1 MENNRRNFLKFAG
14 VSVLGLGSLSLIDGL
29 TSDDVVASSGQSPE
43 ATFKQSKN
51 ALTAK
56 RWGMVIDTR
65 KLDGGICKEME
76 KACRSAHNIPE
87 FENKSHEI
95 KWIWD
100 AHYKHVFPGKTDEF
114 LQERLKELPIPVL
127 CNHCANP
134 PCVQACPTQATF
146 QREDGIVLM
155 DFHRCIGC
163 RFCMAA
169 CPYGSRSFNFRDPR
183 ADNAIKN
190 ENTEFPTRMKGVVE
204 KCNFCAER
212 LAVGKQ
218 PICVEVSEG
227 ALVFGDLE
235 DPQSEVRQLLKENYA
250 IRRKQNLGSNPSVYY
265 LV

>member
-1 MENNRRNFLKFAG
+1 
-14 VSVLGLGSLSLIDGL
+14 
-29 TSDDVVASSGQSPE
+29 
-43 ATFKQSKN
+43 
-51 ALTAK
+51 
-56 RWGMVIDTR
+56 MVIDT
-65 KLDGGICKEME
+65 KKITGKICHKME
-76 KACRSAHNIPE
+76 KACNEAHNVPE
-87 FENKSHEI
+87 HENKKHEI
-95 KWIWD
+95 KWIWET
-100 AHYKHVFPGKTDEF
+100 HYKHVFPNKIDEF
-114 LQERLKELPIPVL
+114 LQERLEDLPIPVL

-134 PCVQACPTQATF
+134 SCVQACPTQATF

-183 ADNAIKN
+183 EFIKH
-190 ENTEFPTRMKGVVE
+190 ENKEFPTRMKGVVE

-218 PICVEVSEG
+218 PACVEASKG
-227 ALVFGDLE
+227 ALIFGDLG

-250 IRRKQNLGSNPSVYY
+250 IRRKQNLGTNPSVYY